1 MSFIIFSCVIFWAQN
16 VTIPQNHLLL
26 KVLLDYI
33 SYGYVEAFK
42 NFCNKC
48 SKISNCRISKFV
60 QQRSKMFHCFNK
72 EFYRHQV
79 PQKIRTLFRSKFL
92 TILQIKE
99 QPLSCALPR
108 KFTSFICSNQSSAL
122 F

>member
-1 MSFIIFSCVIFWAQN
+1 MSR
-16 VTIPQNHLLL
+16 LL
-26 KVLLDYI
+26 KIFVTNARKYQTA
-33 SYGYVEAFK
+33 EFQ
-42 NFCNKC
+42 N
-48 SKISNCRISKFV
+48 FV

-72 EFYRHQV
+72 EFYRYQV

-99 QPLSCALPR
+99 QPLSCAVPR